1 MIYYLDYDLCSC
13 FLRRSYIRSFWKA
26 FAVSKNLHHLAKVS
40 LLEELEAK
48 TETDVFIAETVYY
61 VSYFVPCTQLKC
73 MRFLYLNLPSEKT
86 VPYDFYC

>member
-1 MIYYLDYDLCSC
+1 MHEVSC

-26 FAVSKNLHHLAKVS
+26 FGVSKNLHHLFKVS
-40 LLEELEAK
+40 FLEELEAK

-61 VSYFVPCTQLKC
+61 VSYFVHQITQLKC

-86 VPYDFYC
+86 VASDFYC